1 MERKRLTEEQK
12 NAIRQM
18 HAAGETM
25 TAIVEK
31 NGHPEKSGSKCLL
44 RRRLQNGNQ
53 NTTDSV

>member
-1 MERKRLTEEQK
+1 
-12 NAIRQM
+12 M